1 MILNNRKGEVMEKVK
16 KIMVVIVGLVLMPG
30 FLLAEPITMEQ
41 ATIIN
46 NPEEIEVGIDF
57 NYAYD
62 KWTIEGVTGERTR
75 SDLSIPLLF
84 RYTYD
89 ESTESKVIIPY
100 RILKGTTI
108 GLSDNSVKGLGT
120 IVVSG
125 KGSFSNDAKKDFISS
140 GLIIDLEIPTGGATK
155 VLREGG
161 NISEGFNVG
170 FTIAMDKTLSE
181 SFISRFNFGYKY
193 RGKYTNVND
202 AKISPSGVLFSGVEG
217 ELSLSDFF
225 TALCEIKGMSFGNYK
240 LGDIEQTGTG
250 GSTWDI
256 IPALR
261 FQSENI
267 KAKFGIDFNIGEA
280 TYRPYSYKI
289 IAGIS
294 YVFK

>member
-1 MILNNRKGEVMEKVK
+1 MK
-16 KIMVVIVGLVLMPG
+16 KIMVVILGLVLMHT
-30 FLLAEPITMEQ
+30 FACAEPITMEQ

-62 KWTIEGVTGERTR
+62 KWTLEGVSGTEYTR
-75 SDLSIPLLF
+75 SDLSVPLLF

-100 RILKGTTI
+100 RILKGTTT

-125 KGSFSNDAKKDFISS
+125 KANFSNEEKKDFVSS

-155 VLREGG
+155 VLRPEGG
-161 NISEGFNVG
+161 NISEGFNAG
-170 FTIAMDKTLSE
+170 FTLAMDKTLSE
-181 SFISRFNFGYKY
+181 SFLSRFNFGYKY
-193 RGKYTNVND
+193 RGKYTNIND
-202 AKISPSGVLFSGVEG
+202 IKVSPAGVFYSGIEG
-217 ELSLSDFF
+217 EIILSDHLRC
-225 TALCEIKGMSFGNYK
+225 LCEIKGTSFGNYK
-240 LGDIEQTGTG
+240 LGDNEQTGTG

-261 FQSENI
+261 FQNENI
-267 KAKFGIDFNIGEA
+267 KAKFGIDFNVGEP
-280 TYRPYSYKI
+280 TYRPYSYQI

-294 YVFK
+294 YIFKP